1 MPGTKFAFQKP
12 ENELTLRYLPGSVER
27 EDLKSKLAELK
38 SKKLDIPLIIGG
50 EEVRTGNLGQSVM
63 PHDHEHILG
72 DYHKAGKDEVTLA
85 IDAALEARKT
95 WSKTPWFDRAAVFLK
110 AAELLAGPY
119 RSTLN
124 AASMLD
130 MSKNA
135 YQAEIDAADELVDFL
150 KFNTYYMQEIYKDQ
164 VSSVP
169 GEWNRIEYR
178 PLEGYVFA
186 VSPFNFVSIMG
197 NLPTAPAMMGN
208 VVVWKPA
215 SSAVYAAYHVMNL
228 LLDAGLPPGVIN
240 FVPGSGAEVGNP
252 ALNHPALAG
261 VHFTGGTGTFRAM
274 WRKVAKNIHLYRT
287 YPRLVGETGGKDFV
301 FAHSSAN
308 IDELTTALVR
318 GAFEYQGQKCSAAS
332 RSYIPESLWL
342 ILKDRLISDLNQVR
356 TGDVEDFAALVNAVI
371 DRESYDRIVE
381 YIEFVR
387 KSPDAEIISGGTYD
401 DSKGYFITPTVVL
414 TTDPKFKT
422 MEEEIFGP
430 LLTIYVYPDDKY
442 EETLHICDETSPY
455 ALTGSIFAKDRAAI
469 EMASEILVDAAGNF
483 YINDKPT
490 GAVVGRQPF
499 GGARASGTNDK
510 AGSRINLMRWVSP
523 RTIKENFVPPRNY
536 SYDYMTES

>member
-130 MSKNA
+130 MSKNV

-422 MEEEIFGP
+422 
-430 LLTIYVYPDDKY
+430 
-442 EETLHICDETSPY
+442 
-455 ALTGSIFAKDRAAI
+455 
-469 EMASEILVDAAGNF
+469 
-483 YINDKPT
+483 
-490 GAVVGRQPF
+490 
-499 GGARASGTNDK
+499 
-510 AGSRINLMRWVSP
+510 
-523 RTIKENFVPPRNY
+523 
-536 SYDYMTES
+536 

>member
-1 MPGTKFAFQKP
+1 LPGTKFAFQKP

-130 MSKNA
+130 MSKNV